1 MRPIS
6 QNSMK
11 KCPYCAEEI
20 RDEAVVCKHCKS
32 TLPKEENQKQTKA
45 SSSSR
50 KGWKFIGYALLV
62 LIGISLWYLSIPI
75 VAVWYIWKKSKITEK
90 KKKFAYTALTL
101 LISIF
106 VWITLG
112 ISSAKANKP
121 PKLTISEPTNNK
133 NIQADNIEIKGK
145 VDPAHAILT
154 INNLP
159 VGNKDKDGNFIFKS
173 ALKDEQNIIT
183 VLAKNS
189 DKTDT
194 VSLTVNRVFTEAEK
208 AEKERIKAEAEAKKQ
223 AEFEAQKK
231 AEQER
236 IAKEQAEQKAWESSK
251 AGKLCKKYPDW
262 SKDDCKNLAD
272 KKIWVGMS
280 YAMLKEVR
288 GLPSSANPSNYG
300 SGTDW
305 QWCWYNHTPSCFY
318 DHNEDGLVDS
328 YN

>member
-1 MRPIS
+1 
-6 QNSMK
+6 MK

-45 SSSSR
+45 NSSN
-50 KGWKFIGYALLV
+50 KKVWKVIGYVFLV

-75 VAVWYIWKKSKITEK
+75 VAVWYIWKKSKIAEK

-106 VWITLG
+106 VWTALG

-121 PKLTISEPTNNK
+121 PKLTIGEPTNNQS
-133 NIQADNIEIKGK
+133 IQADSIEIKGK
-145 VDPAHAILT
+145 VDPAHSILT

-159 VGNKDKDGNFIFKS
+159 VSNKDKDGNFTFKS

-194 VSLTVNRVFTEAEK
+194 VSLTVNRIFTEAER
-208 AEKERIKAEAEAKKQ
+208 AERERIKAEAEAKKQ
-223 AEFEAQKK
+223 AELEAQKK

-251 AGKLCKKYPDW
+251 AGKLCKKYPTW
-262 SKDDCKNLAD
+262 SKEDCKNLAD

-280 YAMLKEVR
+280 YEMLKEVR
-288 GLPSSANPSNYG
+288 GLPNSANPSNYG
-300 SGTDW
+300 NGTDW
-305 QWCWYNHTPSCFY
+305 QWCWHDYTPSCFY
-318 DHNEDGLVDS
+318 DNNEDGLIDS